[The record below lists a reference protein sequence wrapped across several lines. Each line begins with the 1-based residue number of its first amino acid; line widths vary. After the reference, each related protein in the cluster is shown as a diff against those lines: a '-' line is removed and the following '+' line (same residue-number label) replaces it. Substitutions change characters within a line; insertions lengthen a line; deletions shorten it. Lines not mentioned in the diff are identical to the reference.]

1 MAKPDGPSTK
11 PPFFGNPV
19 AGKAALAGKRGR
31 LQAALQTYSTL
42 YPQDD
47 EGRAVLKRLA
57 NDPDNRVS
65 EAFAAILAP
74 GDLGFWLIF
83 AILGAAALKRGHAQI
98 PTRHELVMG
107 DHAKMLAALDT
118 LTAWLAGFG
127 DLRVPPL
134 DILTTKRAR
143 EDAAL
148 ILDAR
153 ELLPRLRALAESLRQ
168 GGENLF
174 SELSFSRK
182 RQSNDAPTL
191 AALRYLVNAIR
202 AKRAGRPHGRAAAAL
217 VEAACEID
225 EIPDRLV
232 RRAERRR

>member
-1 MAKPDGPSTK
+1 MAEPDGPSTK
-11 PPFFGNPV
+11 SPFFGNPV
-19 AGKAALAGKRGR
+19 AGKAALAGTRRR
-31 LQAALQTYSTL
+31 LQAALQAYSTA

-47 EGRAVLKRLA
+47 EGRAVLARLA
-57 NDPDNRVS
+57 ADPDNRVS
-65 EAFAAILAP
+65 KAFAAILAP
-74 GDLGFWLIF
+74 DDCGSWLIF

-98 PTRHELVMG
+98 PMRHERVTG
-107 DHAKMLAALDT
+107 DHAKTLAALDT

-127 DLRVPPL
+127 DLRLLPL
-134 DILTTKRAR
+134 GVRTTRRAR
-143 EDAAL
+143 EDSAL

-232 RRAERRR
+232 RRAQRRR